1 MFGNDRNELRQM
13 FYTAWSNYN
22 AKAVLQPLEQM
33 IVNVIQLH
41 PEYHSLL
48 EDQSTIEQDFTPE
61 MGGTNP
67 FLHMSMHISIQE
79 QLSTGRPANIL
90 ESYKALLTKHQDAHH
105 VEHMMME
112 CLGQMIW
119 QAQRDQ
125 TQPNEAHY
133 IECVEKLSR

>member
-13 FYTAWSNYN
+13 FYTAWSNFN
-22 AKAVLQPLEQM
+22 AKAILQPLEQV

-48 EDQSTIEQDFTPE
+48 EDNSTIEKDFTPE

-67 FLHMSMHISIQE
+67 FLHMSMHISTQE
-79 QLSTGRPANIL
+79 QLSTGRPASML
-90 ESYKALLTKHQDAHH
+90 AVYKSLLTTHQDAHH
-105 VEHMMME
+105 VEHILME
-112 CLGQMIW
+112 CLGLMIW

-125 TQPNEAHY
+125 TAPNEEHY
-133 IECVEKLSR
+133 IDCIKKLI

>member
-13 FYTAWSNYN
+13 FYTAWNN
-22 AKAVLQPLEQM
+22 FNQKAILQPLEQV

-48 EDQSTIEQDFTPE
+48 EDHSTIDQDFTPE
-61 MGGTNP
+61 MGDTNP

-79 QLSTGRPANIL
+79 QLSTGRPASIL
-90 ESYKALLTKHQDAHH
+90 DVYKSLLTTHQDAHH
-105 VEHMMME
+105 VEHMLME
-112 CLGQMIW
+112 CLGLMIW

-125 TQPNEAHY
+125 KAPDEAQY
-133 IECVEKLSR
+133 VECIKKLMT